1 MFIKNLESSTGALR
15 VMKSSVTMVCLCCI
29 HASELLEQHC
39 LKAELCHRFENLGNK
54 NMLIS
59 ERLGLLT
66 THVLSLHP
74 HCDKEGKEALGA
86 E

>member
-15 VMKSSVTMVCLCCI
+15 VMKSSVTVVRL
-29 HASELLEQHC
+29 SSDLLDQHC
-39 LKAELCHRFENLGNK
+39 LKTELCHRFENLGNE

-66 THVLSLHP
+66 THVLSPHP